1 MEFLVSR
8 MEIYASINFAIFS
21 VGVRFF
27 ACDSFLVPV
36 FFGFDAFFGLRCFFG
51 CDVCFGSDVFVFFL
65 YEMHVPYRKYGFTY
79 FQYIYIYMYIY
90 NFYFQYFFIAT
101 IF

>member
-8 MEIYASINFAIFS
+8 MKIYENLCFHKPCNFS
-21 VGVRFF
+21 VGGNFF

-51 CDVCFGSDVFVFFL
+51 SDACFGSDVFVFFL
-65 YEMHVPYRKYGFTY
+65 YEMHVPYRKKYGFVCV
-79 FQYIYIYMYIY
+79 QYIYI
-90 NFYFQYFFIAT
+90 
-101 IF
+101 